1 MQLLTGYPDHIE
13 DYLVT
18 VRDGQWFGWSD
29 PKNKIYANL
38 IVHDGGSKPTEQ
50 ECTDGLAALQAAWT
64 LENDSYRSKRR
75 EEYPNIVEQLDYIYH
90 NGVDKW
96 KTDIIDPIK
105 AKYPKPS

>member
-1 MQLLTGYPDHIE
+1 MRPEHIE
-13 DYLVT
+13 KYLVT
-18 VRDGQWFGWSD
+18 VRTGMWFGWSD

-38 IVHDGGSKPTEQ
+38 IVHDGGSKPTEK

-75 EEYPNIVEQLDYIYH
+75 EEYPNMMEQLDYIYH

>member
-1 MQLLTGYPDHIE
+1 MELLTGKPDHIE

-18 VRDGQWFGWSD
+18 VRTGPWFGWSD
-29 PKNKIYANL
+29 SKNKIYENL
-38 IVHDGGSKPTEQ
+38 VVLDGGTKPTEQ

-75 EEYPNIVEQLDYIYH
+75 EEYPNMMEQLDYIYH
-90 NGVDKW
+90 NGIDKW